1 MISTSSDVDVNI
13 LDAFSNKKKE
23 VNILDASNQTLDCP
37 RAPHV
42 LPS

>member
-13 LDAFSNKKKE
+13 LDAFSNKKKK

-42 LPS
+42 QPS